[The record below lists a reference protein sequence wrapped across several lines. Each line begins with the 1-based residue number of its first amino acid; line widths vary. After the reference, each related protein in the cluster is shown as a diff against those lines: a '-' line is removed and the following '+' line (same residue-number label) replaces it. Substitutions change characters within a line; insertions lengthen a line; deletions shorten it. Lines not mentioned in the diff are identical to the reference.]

1 MSALPSWRRTWPVWL
16 AGAVLALLPIG
27 DALAVERG
35 ALEAAIVFNVL
46 QFVEWPNESALPDGS
61 PLTLCLRGDSPLM
74 APARLLEG
82 RAVRRMALRVARLDG
97 PAHPCQAVYI
107 DSAAAEQD
115 ARNAVREPAL
125 VIGASDYRPA
135 ARPSIQLVA
144 AEGRLAFDIDQRQAK
159 QSGLSISSRLLRLA
173 RTVSE

>member
-1 MSALPSWRRTWPVWL
+1 MGGLPGWWRSWPVWL
-16 AGAVLALLPIG
+16 AGVVLALLPMG

-46 QFVEWPNESALPDGS
+46 QFVEWPNENALPDGS
-61 PLTLCLRGDSPLM
+61 PLTLCLRSDSPLM

-82 RAVRRMALRVARLDG
+82 RAVRRMALHVARLDAPVG
-97 PAHPCQAVYI
+97 PCQAVYV
-107 DSAAAEQD
+107 DSASAEQD
-115 ARNAVREPAL
+115 ARNGAREPAL
-125 VIGASDYRPA
+125 VIGASDFRPA
-135 ARPSIQLVA
+135 ARPAIQLVF

>member
-1 MSALPSWRRTWPVWL
+1 MNGLSPWRRAWPVWL
-16 AGAVLALLPIG
+16 AGAALALLPLDG
-27 DALAVERG
+27 ALAVERG
-35 ALEAAIVFNVL
+35 ALEAAIVFNLL

-82 RAVRRMALRVARLDG
+82 RAVRRMALHVARLDG
-97 PAHPCQAVYI
+97 PAHACQAVYI
-107 DSAAAEQD
+107 DSVSAEQD
-115 ARNAVREPAL
+115 ARSAAHDPAL

-135 ARPSIQLVA
+135 ARASIQLVF
-144 AEGRLAFDIDQRQAK
+144 AEGRLAFDIDQRKAQ

>member
-1 MSALPSWRRTWPVWL
+1 MSGFHSWRRSWPVWM
-16 AGAVLALLPIG
+16 AGVALALLPADG
-27 DALAVERG
+27 VLAVERG

-61 PLTLCLRGDSPLM
+61 PLTLCLRDDSPLM
-74 APARLLEG
+74 PPARLLEG
-82 RAVRRMALRVARLDG
+82 RAVRRMTLHVARIDG
-97 PAHPCQAVYI
+97 LQHPCQAVYV
-107 DSAAAEQD
+107 DSPAAEQEG
-115 ARNAVREPAL
+115 RNAAREPVL

-135 ARPSIQLVA
+135 ARPSIQLVFA
-144 AEGRLAFDIDQRQAK
+144 DGRLAFDIDQRKAQ